1 MGAEAGAGRVEDG
14 VDGGSFDDGTIG
26 PSRLARRGKEAD
38 DSYCSTSARPL
49 AMTSSPLEWA
59 SYA

>member
-1 MGAEAGAGRVEDG
+1 VLAEAGAGGVEDSVNG
-14 VDGGSFDDGTIG
+14 VTRELSTIS
-26 PSRLARRGKEAD
+26 PRRLARRGKEAD

-49 AMTSSPLEWA
+49 AMTWSPLEWA

>member
-1 MGAEAGAGRVEDG
+1 MRPELFAGSGEDG
-14 VDGGSFDDGTIG
+14 VDGVTFDDGTIG
-26 PSRLARRGKEAD
+26 PSRLARRSKEAD

>member
-1 MGAEAGAGRVEDG
+1 MGAELGAGRVEDG
-14 VDGGSFDDGTIG
+14 VDGVTRDDGSIG
-26 PSRLARRGKEAD
+26 ASRLARRSKEAD